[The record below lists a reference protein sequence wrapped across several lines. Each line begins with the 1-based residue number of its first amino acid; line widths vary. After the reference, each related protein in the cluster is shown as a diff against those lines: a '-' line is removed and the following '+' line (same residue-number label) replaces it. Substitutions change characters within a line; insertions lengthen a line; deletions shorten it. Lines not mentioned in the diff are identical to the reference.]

1 MTCAGS
7 DGSEEF
13 IDSNSVLRGSRRMMK
28 EAGDVRGEET
38 SQKVLK
44 QKLLHQ
50 KTFKKVHTN
59 FKPTKMK
66 IHKDVSP

>member
-1 MTCAGS
+1 
-7 DGSEEF
+7 
-13 IDSNSVLRGSRRMMK
+13 MMK

-38 SQKVLK
+38 SQQVLK

-59 FKPTKMK
+59 FKPAKIK